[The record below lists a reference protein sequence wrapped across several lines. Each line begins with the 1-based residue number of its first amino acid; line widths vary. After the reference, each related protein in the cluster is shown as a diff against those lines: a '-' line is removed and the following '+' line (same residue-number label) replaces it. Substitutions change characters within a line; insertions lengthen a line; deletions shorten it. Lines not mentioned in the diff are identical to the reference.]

1 MINTQPQVLLLH
13 WNIQHQWITTLE
25 SLYRSCLQ
33 TARSTIVVRF
43 TQVILL
49 VSCTRNIFQTQFQY
63 QNRSL
68 STNLSE
74 SNTSN
79 HLVPTNYNETSVR
92 FMVPVCANRPFISCL
107 SIPESAI
114 QVYKSLFSRTQNDS
128 HGHIPKSGRYVQAVI
143 EWHAQSRSHFHL
155 YQTDLQISSPS
166 CLQCMLQFALS
177 PQPRASFSF
186 WIDHCVRILPLYVS

>member
-1 MINTQPQVLLLH
+1 MINAQ
-13 WNIQHQWITTLE
+13 
-25 SLYRSCLQ
+25 
-33 TARSTIVVRF
+33 
-43 TQVILL
+43 TQVILPQSKHPTPMDHFTSPSINPAFKRQDL
-49 VSCTRNIFQTQFQY
+49 PLSFDSHKSFYSFRVLETYSKPSSNIKIVM
-63 QNRSL
+63 L

-79 HLVPTNYNETSVR
+79 HLVPTYYIETSVR
-92 FMVPVCANRPFISCL
+92 FMVFVCASRPFISCL

-114 QVYKSLFSRTQNDS
+114 QAYKSLFSRTQNDS

-177 PQPRASFSF
+177 PQPRASISF